1 MELPKIISVD
11 DHVIE
16 PPHVWST
23 WLPRKYAAAGPRIWS
38 VADLGEPGRIVAA
51 ESDADLNREEVYQ
64 EIVKNVDQLV
74 STLLSA

>member
-23 WLPRKYAAAGPRIWS
+23 WLPRKYAAAGPRIVRKGVAS
-38 VADLGEPGRIVAA
+38 VSLGGGTVYLFEAHVLDGTGGGDLEC
-51 ESDADLNREEVYQ
+51 E
-64 EIVKNVDQLV
+64 
-74 STLLSA
+74 